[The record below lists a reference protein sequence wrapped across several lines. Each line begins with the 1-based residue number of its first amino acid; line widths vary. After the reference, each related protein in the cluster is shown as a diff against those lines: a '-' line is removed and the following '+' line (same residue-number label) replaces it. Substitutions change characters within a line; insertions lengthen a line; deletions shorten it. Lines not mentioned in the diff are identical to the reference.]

1 LTRASIILKRFFEGV
16 DGRVKPGHDA
26 EVFEILLHAARDC

>member
-1 LTRASIILKRFFEGV
+1 MPALVASIHAAPPRESRSFEHRLGV

-26 EVFEILLHAARDC
+26 